1 MAKQKAGGRPQR
13 PNMQQMLG
21 QVQKMQQDMETA
33 QRELENETV
42 EASAGGGTVTVTV
55 SGALQLR
62 SVKIDPGA
70 VDPEDVEMLCDM
82 VLAATNEALRSAQ
95 ELANNRMGAVTGG
108 LDLGSLGG
116 LGLPGL

>member
-1 MAKQKAGGRPQR
+1 MAKHRQQQ

-33 QRELENETV
+33 QRELESETV
-42 EASAGGGTVTVTV
+42 QASAGGGMVTVTVT
-55 SGALQLR
+55 GGLELR
-62 SVKIDPGA
+62 AVEIAPDA
-70 VDPEDVEMLCDM
+70 VDPNDVDMLCDL
-82 VLAATNEALRSAQ
+82 VLAATNEALRAAQ
-95 ELANNRMGAVTGG
+95 ELAASRMGAVTGG

>member
-1 MAKQKAGGRPQR
+1 MAKPRPQR

-42 EASAGGGTVTVTV
+42 QASAGGGMVTVTVT
-55 SGALQLR
+55 GGLELR
-62 SVKIDPGA
+62 EVKIAPDA
-70 VDPEDVEMLCDM
+70 VDPDDVDMLCDL
-82 VLAATNEALRSAQ
+82 VLAATNEALRAAQ
-95 ELANNRMGAVTGG
+95 ELAASRMGAVTGG

>member
-1 MAKQKAGGRPQR
+1 MAKHRQQQ

-42 EASAGGGTVTVTV
+42 QASAGGGMVTVTVT
-55 SGALQLR
+55 GGLELR
-62 SVKIDPGA
+62 AVEIAPDA
-70 VDPEDVEMLCDM
+70 VDPNDVDMLCDL
-82 VLAATNEALRSAQ
+82 VLAATNEALRAAQ
-95 ELANNRMGAVTGG
+95 ELAASRMGAVTGG